1 MKSSYLICIF
11 FIFVLF
17 NCQASETNSLSLST
31 LDNSTNDIVQVEESI
46 LKIIETGGIP
56 GLSCAV
62 INDSVLVYEKGF
74 GFRKKDS
81 SLTNDE
87 NTIFNAASFSKT
99 IFAYLVMLLNEDGLI
114 DLDRPLKDYLE
125 KPIAD
130 YSKYTDLSGD
140 DRVNLITARMV
151 LSHSTGFPNWR
162 FLTDDGKIILLF
174 EPGSRF
180 SYSGEGIHLLQMVI
194 EKITGKGLQELAQKR
209 IFNPFN
215 MYHTS
220 YIWQYEIWGLAI

>member
-31 LDNSTNDIVQVEESI
+31 LDNSANNIVQVEESI

-99 IFAYLVMLLNEDGLI
+99 IFAYLKTRGRFIRLI
-114 DLDRPLKDYLE
+114 
-125 KPIAD
+125 
-130 YSKYTDLSGD
+130 
-140 DRVNLITARMV
+140 
-151 LSHSTGFPNWR
+151 
-162 FLTDDGKIILLF
+162 
-174 EPGSRF
+174 
-180 SYSGEGIHLLQMVI
+180 
-194 EKITGKGLQELAQKR
+194 
-209 IFNPFN
+209 
-215 MYHTS
+215 
-220 YIWQYEIWGLAI
+220 